1 MSEVSRRT
9 WLRRLAGAAVLAV
22 PFVTSGARPLP
33 AVAKHE
39 FQVSAHKYAYRV
51 AGGDRAELHVR
62 EGEIVHIVFAADD
75 IPHSFTID
83 APYRIDKRASPGKPV
98 TFEFLADRP
107 GTFEFYCNLA
117 LDERCR
123 KELRGTLIVDP
134 R

>member
-1 MSEVSRRT
+1 MSNVSVRPR
-9 WLRRLAGAAVLAV
+9 LRRLVGAVALAL
-22 PFVTSGARPLP
+22 PFVVSGASPLP
-33 AVAKHE
+33 AATKHE

-51 AGGDRAELHVR
+51 VGGDRAELRVR
-62 EGEIVHIVFAADD
+62 EGEVVHIVFAADD
-75 IPHSFTID
+75 IPHSFTVD

-98 TFEFLADRP
+98 TFDFLADKP

-117 LDERCR
+117 LDDRCR

>member
-1 MSEVSRRT
+1 MTQVYARVRF
-9 WLRRLAGAAVLAV
+9 RRLAGAAALAL
-22 PFVTSGARPLP
+22 PFVMSGARPLP

-51 AGGDRAELHVR
+51 VGGDRAELHVR
-62 EGEIVHIVFAADD
+62 EGEVVHIVFAADD

-98 TFEFLADRP
+98 TFDFLADKP

-117 LDERCR
+117 VDDRCR
-123 KELRGTLIVDP
+123 KEVRGTLIVDP